1 MAGVKD
7 ELHVAKLDE
16 FLGPDMI
23 GMSHN
28 TAAHAIVE
36 RAEPVD
42 LFDVGQLLLARCAGR
57 AEGVVQLKLISIEE
71 MNFSHRRFG
80 EQVKDVRSSPTQSED
95 GHLAEQ
101 ELGCGGSNPRAGGRH
116 IRIVKDARL
125 RLDNGQNR
133 LVESRGTGAVDLCRG

>member
-95 GHLAEQ
+95 GHWLSGSLAVAA
-101 ELGCGGSNPRAGGRH
+101 P
-116 IRIVKDARL
+116 IPARVVAIS
-125 RLDNGQNR
+125 G
-133 LVESRGTGAVDLCRG
+133 